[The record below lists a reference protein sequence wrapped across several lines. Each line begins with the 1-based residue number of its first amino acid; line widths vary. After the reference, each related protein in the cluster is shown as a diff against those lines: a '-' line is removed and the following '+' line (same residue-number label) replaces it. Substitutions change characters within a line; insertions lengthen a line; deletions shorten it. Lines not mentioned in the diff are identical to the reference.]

1 MFPKSLAAVN
11 SVIMLHAHAPLQIG
25 TIAALAGITRPVAL
39 SAVVT
44 LEKRGLVT
52 RSRRLKH
59 DEIAPNAQSLYY
71 PAAYHTALIDMPID
85 AVLAPYRWLAVFA
98 YGSMSRPGGGRR
110 DSDIDLLVVGRF
122 PEISAQ
128 LKLQLDLVDLGVK
141 SYGRRFDAL
150 IVSPEEARAGLEL
163 DDPHMTNAIKEGV
176 LIRGEWM

>member
-1 MFPKSLAAVN
+1 MFPRSLAAVN
-11 SVIMLHAHAPLQIG
+11 SVVMLHADAPLQIG
-25 TIAALAGITRPVAL
+25 TIASLAGVSRPVVL
-39 SAVVT
+39 SAIGT

-59 DEIAPNAQSLYY
+59 DEITPNAKSLYF

-128 LKLQLDLVDLGVK
+128 RKLQVDLADLGTVR
-141 SYGRRFDAL
+141 YGRRFDAL
-150 IVSPEEARAGLEL
+150 IVSPEEARAGLESE
-163 DDPHMTNAIKEGV
+163 DPHMTNAIKEGV
-176 LIRGEWM
+176 LVRGEWI